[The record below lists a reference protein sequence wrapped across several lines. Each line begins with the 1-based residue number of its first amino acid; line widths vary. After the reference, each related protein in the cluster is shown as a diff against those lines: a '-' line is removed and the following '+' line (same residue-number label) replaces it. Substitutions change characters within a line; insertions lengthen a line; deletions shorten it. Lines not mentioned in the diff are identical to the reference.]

1 MQYKTCL
8 HDWLSSPP
16 PPVWPYLIPD
26 FPVLAE
32 SIFVKNATRKIPFFI
47 LAMKDLYERP
57 FNGKGESV

>member
-1 MQYKTCL
+1 MT
-8 HDWLSSPP
+8 DSSPP

-32 SIFVKNATRKIPFFI
+32 SIFVKIATRKIPFFI